1 MSIITKI
8 PGAGHIIQ
16 LKKET
21 RLMGVILQNTSTIS
35 LRNMQIFST
44 FISRIIQKEKLE
56 LIMDKVFIDDIFINK
71 YLRIK
76 YKTWNLPKERKV

>member
-1 MSIITKI
+1 
-8 PGAGHIIQ
+8 
-16 LKKET
+16 
-21 RLMGVILQNTSTIS
+21 MGVILQNTSTIS

-76 YKTWNLPKERKV
+76 YQT

>member
-8 PGAGHIIQ
+8 PRASHIIQ

-35 LRNMQIFST
+35 LSNMQIFST

-56 LIMDKVFIDDIFINK
+56 LIMDKGFIDDIFINK

-76 YKTWNLPKERKV
+76 YQT

>member
-1 MSIITKI
+1 
-8 PGAGHIIQ
+8 
-16 LKKET
+16 
-21 RLMGVILQNTSTIS
+21 MGVILQNTSTIS

-76 YKTWNLPKERKV
+76 YQTWNLPKERKV